1 MFFISLFLIF
11 SSILS
16 AQTQL
21 PVTSTKTA
29 PVLPY
34 VITDKTAD
42 RVESVYGGRYN
53 THYSHT
59 TNEWTLESTAIGQ
72 FNAVIV
78 HTDGRLELA
87 ENISSITIDY
97 DSDGKIVF
105 VSTITYTPTENGDNG
120 FNVTIDD
127 ASYYDVDYVT
137 LQNVE

>member
-1 MFFISLFLIF
+1 MFFIALVLILSSL
-11 SSILS
+11 LS
-16 AQTQL
+16 AQTL
-21 PVTSTKTA
+21 PVTSTKTV

-42 RVESVYGGRYN
+42 RVESVYGARFN

-97 DSDGKIVF
+97 DSDGKIVLI
-105 VSTITYTPTENGDNG
+105 STIKYTPTENGDDG

-127 ASYYDVDYVT
+127 ANYYDVDYVT